1 MTGLVQAIETL
12 RKAIAADS
20 PDHPADFEAVSG
32 RGALADLKVTRDQA
46 GRSTL
51 VVVTPAQPAEIAGL
65 SAAFGTAT
73 PLPRRPS
80 GGTRTVLF
88 RETLPGDG
96 ESGVTVLAELDKR
109 GRAARV
115 LLRRD
120 EL

>member
-1 MTGLVQAIETL
+1 MTGPIQTIEAL
-12 RKAIAADS
+12 RKAVAADS
-20 PDHPADFEAVSG
+20 SDHPADFDAVPG
-32 RGALADLKVTRDQA
+32 RATLADLKVTRDQA
-46 GRSTL
+46 GRTTL

-65 SAAFGTAT
+65 SGAFGAAS

-80 GGTRTVLF
+80 GGARTVLF
-88 RETLPGDG
+88 RATLPADG

>member
-1 MTGLVQAIETL
+1 MTPLVRTL
-12 RKAIAADS
+12 EALRASIAADS
-20 PDHPADFEAVSG
+20 PVAPADFDAVPG
-32 RGALADLKVTRDQA
+32 RGALAVLHVTRDLA
-46 GRSTL
+46 GRAAL
-51 VVVTPAQPAEIAGL
+51 IVITPARPASLAGL

-80 GGTRTVLF
+80 GGGRTVLF
-88 RETLPGDG
+88 KATLPGDG
-96 ESGVTVLAELDKR
+96 ERGVTVLAELDER